1 MVCLIILPME
11 VVVVGVVVVVAV
23 AVVVGAKWKLLFE
36 YLNEFGFVTW
46 KRKMVMFILEI

>member
-23 AVVVGAKWKLLFE
+23 AVVVVGAKWKLLFE
-36 YLNEFGFVTW
+36 YLNEFGFVN
-46 KRKMVMFILEI
+46 